1 MLDNKKID
9 EDWFYRYMN
18 WAFEDVSID
27 ESLDILLEL
36 EGTYKKFSI
45 SDLEDNGKF
54 FDNLQDFIYY
64 FLNEGRF
71 VGKNGLWES
80 IANIL
85 NAIETD
91 ERMLAIPLTSG
102 RIFLIEL

>member
-1 MLDNKKID
+1 MIKTFDKEWFINFMQWAY
-9 EDWFYRYMN
+9 EDITKEE
-18 WAFEDVSID
+18 ALE
-27 ESLDILLEL
+27 ILE
-36 EGTYKKFSI
+36 ECNGTYKKIFI
-45 SDLEDNGKF
+45 TDLSENAQF

-71 VGKNGLWES
+71 VGKNDLWES